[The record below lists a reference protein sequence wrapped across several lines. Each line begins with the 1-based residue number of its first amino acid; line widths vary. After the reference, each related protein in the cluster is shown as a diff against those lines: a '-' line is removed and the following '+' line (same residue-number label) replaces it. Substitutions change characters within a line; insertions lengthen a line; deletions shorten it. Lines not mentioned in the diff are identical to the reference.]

1 MVKKLKKIKRNS
13 KKEKSPS
20 NQIKDIK
27 DNFNIKRKEENINQS
42 KDINLQKFSK
52 AIDKELTKNLLPPT
66 EISVQADKNKNY
78 SQNSEESIYQKMRN
92 NYIKNNLNINI
103 LSMITQLINTSTT
116 LPKELRNNYPLNN
129 ILVDIVKELMF
140 NDLEIVYFSLFLD
153 NFGWI
158 NEYYD
163 IKDNLVITA
172 LSVKQYLNKDIE
184 IIENHLNK
192 NYENI
197 SEKYSNWIFSQNDF
211 KKNIKYTPI
220 MVNERNNLLKKPFNC
235 YCKNYI
241 DYNDAV
247 DKILQLSLPYNEI
260 NKHSKKN
267 DKQNKNDTEGNNFN
281 LLNLSNIESDNNN
294 EMNLKNNN
302 NSNSQKKDINNN
314 ILDKKPLLSF
324 SKYNNNY
331 NLNNPNLKEM
341 NLNSSFS
348 NNNKNK
354 RKYSGDF
361 NINNNKFNK
370 KDTQNLNFGHETN
383 FFNSDMSREIFSPF
397 FQRNSSNIDFFSLKP
412 SNSNF
417 IKKTTESF

>member
-267 DKQNKNDTEGNNFN
+267 DKQNKSDTEGNYFN
-281 LLNLSNIESDNNN
+281 LLNLSNIESENNN

-302 NSNSQKKDINNN
+302 SNAQKKDINNN
-314 ILDKKPLLSF
+314 IFDDKQLLSF
-324 SKYNNNY
+324 SKYNNNF
-331 NLNNPNLKEM
+331 NLINPNLKEM

-348 NNNKNK
+348 NNKNK

>member
-78 SQNSEESIYQKMRN
+78 SQNSEESIYQKMHN

-267 DKQNKNDTEGNNFN
+267 DKQNKSDTEGNYFN
-281 LLNLSNIESDNNN
+281 LLNLSNIELENNN

-302 NSNSQKKDINNN
+302 SNAQKKDINNN
-314 ILDKKPLLSF
+314 IFDDKQLLSF
-324 SKYNNNY
+324 SKYNNNF
-331 NLNNPNLKEM
+331 NLINPNLKEM

>member
-1 MVKKLKKIKRNS
+1 MVKILKKIKRNS

-267 DKQNKNDTEGNNFN
+267 DKQNKSDTEGNYFN
-281 LLNLSNIESDNNN
+281 LLNLSNIESENNN

-302 NSNSQKKDINNN
+302 SNAQKKDINNN
-314 ILDKKPLLSF
+314 IFDDKQLLSF
-324 SKYNNNY
+324 SKYNNNF
-331 NLNNPNLKEM
+331 NLINPNLKEM

>member
-267 DKQNKNDTEGNNFN
+267 DKQNKSDTEGNYFN
-281 LLNLSNIESDNNN
+281 LLNLSNIESENNN

-302 NSNSQKKDINNN
+302 SNAQKKDINNN
-314 ILDKKPLLSF
+314 IFDDKPLLSF

-331 NLNNPNLKEM
+331 NLINPNLKEM

>member
-1 MVKKLKKIKRNS
+1 
-13 KKEKSPS
+13 
-20 NQIKDIK
+20 
-27 DNFNIKRKEENINQS
+27 
-42 KDINLQKFSK
+42 
-52 AIDKELTKNLLPPT
+52 
-66 EISVQADKNKNY
+66 
-78 SQNSEESIYQKMRN
+78 
-92 NYIKNNLNINI
+92 
-103 LSMITQLINTSTT
+103 
-116 LPKELRNNYPLNN
+116 
-129 ILVDIVKELMF
+129 
-140 NDLEIVYFSLFLD
+140 
-153 NFGWI
+153 
-158 NEYYD
+158 
-163 IKDNLVITA
+163 LVITA

-267 DKQNKNDTEGNNFN
+267 DKQNKSDTEGNYFN
-281 LLNLSNIESDNNN
+281 LLNLSNIESENNN

-302 NSNSQKKDINNN
+302 SNAQKKDINNN
-314 ILDKKPLLSF
+314 IFDDKQLLSF
-324 SKYNNNY
+324 SKYNNNF
-331 NLNNPNLKEM
+331 NLINPNLKEM

>member
-267 DKQNKNDTEGNNFN
+267 DKQNKSDTEGNYFN
-281 LLNLSNIESDNNN
+281 LLNLSNIESENNN

-302 NSNSQKKDINNN
+302 SNAQKKDINNN
-314 ILDKKPLLSF
+314 IFDDKQLLSF
-324 SKYNNNY
+324 SKYNNNF
-331 NLNNPNLKEM
+331 NLINPNLKEM

>member
-267 DKQNKNDTEGNNFN
+267 DKQNKSDTEGNYFN
-281 LLNLSNIESDNNN
+281 LINLSNIESENNN

-302 NSNSQKKDINNN
+302 SNAQKKDINNN
-314 ILDKKPLLSF
+314 IFDDKQLLSF
-324 SKYNNNY
+324 SKYNNNF
-331 NLNNPNLKEM
+331 NLINPNLKEM